1 MKRVKSRLY
10 KGAVSRAAVLLM
22 EASVLLALL
31 GGCGRGFGDW
41 DYGMAGL
48 PPMVEQWRAD
58 VEACAEEYGVAE
70 YVDLLLAI
78 MAQESGGDVSV
89 TADIMQCSASAGLP
103 ADSISD
109 PLESIRQGVRYFSA
123 LAGRRADG
131 EVDMDTVIQSYNF
144 GGGYQDFVAE
154 ERGGR
159 HSEESARAFSERMC
173 SRYGY
178 SFYGDVLYV
187 EHVRSFLGGGM
198 PQASYASMEECIREY
213 TGVPYVYGGNGKYG
227 IDCSA
232 LMQKIYKSVGVTL
245 PRTAQGQYDAVR
257 HIPDYEAEPGD
268 LVFFTGTYESGT
280 YITHVGLYVGE
291 GRFFHASSGDGYCC
305 FAYLSD
311 RYYHNHMV
319 GFGRP

>member
-1 MKRVKSRLY
+1 MRRVKSRLC
-10 KGAVSRAAVLLM
+10 KGAALRAAVLVM
-22 EASVLLALL
+22 DIAALAAF
-31 GGCGRGFGDW
+31 GGCGSGFDGS
-41 DYGMAGL
+41 GMTGF

-58 VEACAEEYGVAE
+58 VEACAELYGVAE

-109 PLESIRQGVRYFSA
+109 PLESIRQGVRYFST
-123 LAGRRADG
+123 LVGRRAAG
-131 EVDMDTVIQSYNF
+131 EVDMDTVVQSYNF

-154 ERGGR
+154 EWGGM
-159 HSEESARAFSERMC
+159 HSEAAARAFSERMC

-198 PQASYASMEECIREY
+198 PQDGYALMEECIREY

-232 LMQKIYKSVGVTL
+232 LTQRIYKSVGVTL

-257 HIPDYEAEPGD
+257 HIPDHEARPGD
-268 LVFFTGTYESGT
+268 LVFFAGTYDSGT
-280 YITHVGLYVGE
+280 YITHVGLYVGG
-291 GRFFHASSGDGYCC
+291 GRFFHASSGEGCCC

-311 RYYHNHMV
+311 GYYHNHMA